1 MFLKNLF
8 KKKKLEFT
16 AYTYFEYVNRLYPI
30 EMAKR
35 RIPNSFSS
43 LPNFHSGADKV
54 TCPYTK
60 LTKIWKNFKTIK
72 HCDGILDLWS
82 TAMILPAPFDL
93 AINIKDNKVTLE
105 TTQQPDLSVVVH
117 PEVIYGDMFPNYVN
131 MKFISPYRMFSN
143 KHVNCLL
150 VPAFYHL
157 EDNLRE
163 DLIIPMG
170 VVNFALG
177 QELNIN
183 FFVKKQFL
191 QKVIHIKAGTPMYY
205 IIPMTDEDFDVKS
218 ELITREEWESRNS
231 FAASFKSLYK
241 KYKQG
246 EKRKAKNLD
255 N

>member
-8 KKKKLEFT
+8 KKKKLKFT
-16 AYTYFEYVNRLYPI
+16 AYTYFEYLHRLYPI
-30 EMAKR
+30 ELAKR

-43 LPNFHSGADKV
+43 LPNFHSGTDKV

-60 LTKIWKNFKTIK
+60 LTKVWKNFKTIK

-82 TAMILPAPFDL
+82 NAMILTTPFDL
-93 AINIKDNKVTLE
+93 AINIKDNKVTFE
-105 TTQQPDLSVVVH
+105 TSQPKDLSVIVH
-117 PEVIYGDMFPNYVN
+117 PEAIYGDMFPNYVN
-131 MKFISPYRMFSN
+131 IKFLSPYRMFSN
-143 KHVNCLL
+143 KSVNCLL

-157 EDNLRE
+157 DDNLKE

-170 VVNFALG
+170 VVNFKLG

-205 IIPMTDEDFDVKS
+205 IIPMTDENFEVKS
-218 ELITREEWESRNS
+218 EHITREEWQSKHS
-231 FAASFKSLYK
+231 YFFSFKSLYK
-241 KYKQG
+241 KHKQE
-246 EKRKAKNLD
+246 EKREAKNLD

>member
-8 KKKKLEFT
+8 KKKKLSFT
-16 AYTYFEYVNRLYPI
+16 AYTYFEYIHRLYPI
-30 EMAKR
+30 ELAKR

-82 TAMILPAPFDL
+82 NSMVLTAPFDL
-93 AINIKDNKVTLE
+93 AINIKDNKVVLE
-105 TTQQPDLSVVVH
+105 TPQQNDLSAVIH

-131 MKFISPYRMFSN
+131 IKFISPYRMFSN

-157 EDNLRE
+157 EDGLRD

-205 IIPMTDEDFDVKS
+205 IIPMTGDDFDIKS
-218 ELITREEWESRNS
+218 EFISKEQWQGKHS
-231 FAASFKSLYK
+231 FFFSFKSR
-241 KYKQG
+241 YKQYKLD
-246 EKRKAKNLD
+246 KRKENLEM
-255 N
+255 

>member
-1 MFLKNLF
+1 MFLKNIF
-8 KKKKLEFT
+8 KKKKLKFT
-16 AYTYFEYVNRLYPI
+16 AYTYFEYSQRMYPI
-30 EMAKR
+30 KMAKKQM
-35 RIPNSFSS
+35 PELFSATPLYNTNVTS
-43 LPNFHSGADKV
+43 

-60 LTKIWKNFKTIK
+60 LTKVWKNFKTIK

-105 TTQQPDLSVVVH
+105 TAQPNALSVVVH
-117 PEVIYGDMFPNYVN
+117 QEAIYGDMFPNYVN

-143 KHVNCLL
+143 KSVNCLL

-170 VVNFALG
+170 VVNFAIG

-205 IIPMTDEDFDVKS
+205 IIPMTNEEFDVKS
-218 ELITREEWESRNS
+218 ELISKEEWETKNS
-231 FAASFKSLYK
+231 FAFSFKSLYK

>member
-1 MFLKNLF
+1 
-8 KKKKLEFT
+8 
-16 AYTYFEYVNRLYPI
+16 
-30 EMAKR
+30 MAKR
-35 RIPNSFSS
+35 KIPNSFSS

-60 LTKIWKNFKTIK
+60 LTKVWRNFKTIK

-93 AINIKDNKVTLE
+93 AINIKDNKVTFE
-105 TTQQPDLSVVVH
+105 TAQPNTLSVVVH
-117 PEVIYGDMFPNYVN
+117 QEAIYGDMFPNYVN

-170 VVNFALG
+170 VVNFAIG

-205 IIPMTDEDFDVKS
+205 IIPMTDDEFDVKS
-218 ELITREEWESRNS
+218 ELISKEEWDTKSS
-231 FAASFKSLYK
+231 FAFSFKSLYK
-241 KYKQG
+241 KYKQE